1 MAFHEVCVKVTV
13 FKLMDKERSISDV
26 FQPLTGQ
33 DGNYLGRSTQLPSLM
48 PRLGGINGKSQGS
61 ISLRDSGDS
70 IVLDAC
76 LHYSPFSILISMIL

>member
-1 MAFHEVCVKVTV
+1 
-13 FKLMDKERSISDV
+13 MDK
-26 FQPLTGQ
+26 

-70 IVLDAC
+70 IVLDAWTQSSC
-76 LHYSPFSILISMIL
+76 LASHMVYLVKFAK